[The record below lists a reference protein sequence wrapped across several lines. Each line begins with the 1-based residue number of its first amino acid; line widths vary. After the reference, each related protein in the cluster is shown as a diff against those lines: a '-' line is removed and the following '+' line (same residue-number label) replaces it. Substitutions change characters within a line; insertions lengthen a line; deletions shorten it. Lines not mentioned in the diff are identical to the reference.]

1 MPDYIPSSDEKFL
14 EFSKNLVAYALA
26 NFTRWSV
33 PTPQTD
39 LQPPLTAYEAA
50 FQAAQSPNR
59 GKVDVLTKN
68 EARDALKS
76 KIRVYVKAYLINN
89 PAVTDE
95 DKAAMDLPIYKKGKS
110 PIQLPETVPEL
121 TVDTGTPRRHK
132 VHYRDQGSE
141 RRGKPP
147 HVAGIEIRHA
157 ILDHYPASV
166 DELIGSDFDTASP
179 FTKDYDE
186 AERGKRVY
194 YCGRWEIPKEGGKGP
209 FGEIVEAIIP

>member
-14 EFSKNLVAYALA
+14 EFSKNLTAYALT
-26 NFTRWSV
+26 NFTRWNV
-33 PTPQTD
+33 PSPQAEI
-39 LQPPLTAYEAA
+39 QPLFAAYEAA
-50 FQAAQSPNR
+50 FEAAQNPNR

-68 EARDALKS
+68 EARNALKG
-76 KIRVYVKAYLINN
+76 KLRVYVKAYLINN

-110 PIQLPETVPEL
+110 PVQLPGTVPEL
-121 TVDTGTPRRHK
+121 NVDTATPRRHK
-132 VHYRDQGSE
+132 VYYRDQGSE

-147 HVAGIEIRHA
+147 RVVGIEIRYA

-166 DELIGSDFDTASP
+166 DELTFSDFDTASP
-179 FTKDYDE
+179 FIKDYDE